1 MFVGNSCDCSL
12 RLICTLERR
21 QKMKAEDVKTIAMI
35 GAGDMGH
42 GIAACC
48 LMGGYKVILRDIEQR
63 FVDKGMAGIKGSFDK
78 FKEKGKMTPEAYDD
92 AFKRLIPMVDLQ
104 TAVKDAD
111 FVIEAVPE
119 KVDLKKSVFA
129 DLDKFAPKHA
139 ILASNTS
146 NISITEIASAT
157 QRPDKVIG
165 YHFFNPALLMKLVEV
180 IKGKGTS
187 DESIQIGYDIAKKI
201 KKVPVIV
208 KKDSPGFI
216 YNRVNEPTLVLL
228 SKIVEAGHPTPE
240 EFDAMLKP
248 VMPMP
253 PFELTDYVGI
263 DVALHGLEYFA
274 QVLSKDFKPSDAI
287 LAYLKSG
294 NLGKK
299 TGKGFY
305 DWSKGRPAI
314 DPSKATKEYDLN
326 HLIALQVNEATK
338 LIEEGVVEDPKE
350 IDLAMTNVGGSPF
363 GPFALAQSIGY
374 PVLVAK
380 LEDVHKKFP
389 LNIFVPTKTMRDGKI
404 KV

>member
-1 MFVGNSCDCSL
+1 
-12 RLICTLERR
+12 
-21 QKMKAEDVKTIAMI
+21 MKAEDVKTIAMI

-63 FVDKGMAGIKGSFDK
+63 FVDKGMAGIKVSFDK
-78 FKEKGKMTPEAYDD
+78 FKEKGKMTPEAYAD
-92 AFKRLIPMVDLQ
+92 ALARLTPMVDLQ

-119 KVDLKKSVFA
+119 KLELKRSVFA
-129 DLDKFAPKHA
+129 DLDSFAPKHA

-146 NISITEIASAT
+146 NISITDIAAAT
-157 QRPDKVIG
+157 KRPDKVIG
-165 YHFFNPALLMKLVEV
+165 YHFFNPAILMKLVEV

-187 DESIQIGYDIAKKI
+187 DESIQIGCEIAKKI

-216 YNRVNEPTLVLL
+216 CNRVNEPTLVLL
-228 SKIVEAGHPTPE
+228 SKILEAGHPTPE
-240 EFDAMLKP
+240 EFDAALKP
-248 VMPMP
+248 IMPMA
-253 PFELTDYVGI
+253 PFELVDYVGI
-263 DVALHGLEYFA
+263 DIAAHGLEYFA
-274 QVLSKDFKPSDAI
+274 TVLSKDYKPSEAMM
-287 LAYLKSG
+287 AYLKSG

-314 DPSKATKEYDLN
+314 DLARATKEFDLN

-338 LIEEGVVEDPKE
+338 LLEEGVADDPKE
-350 IDLAMTNVGGSPF
+350 IDLALANGGGSPF
-363 GPFALAQSIGY
+363 GPFALAQGAGY
-374 PVLVAK
+374 PVLLAK
-380 LEDVHKKFP
+380 LEEIYKKFP
-389 LNIFVPTKTMRDGKI
+389 LDIFKATQTMKEGKI

>member
-1 MFVGNSCDCSL
+1 
-12 RLICTLERR
+12 
-21 QKMKAEDVKTIAMI
+21 MKAEDVKTVAMI

-48 LMGGYKVILRDIEQR
+48 LMGGYKVILRDIDQK

-92 AFKRLIPMVDLQ
+92 AFKRLTPMVDLQ

-111 FVIEAVPE
+111 FIIEAVPE
-119 KVDLKKSVFA
+119 KVELKKSVFA

-139 ILASNTS
+139 VLASNTS

-165 YHFFNPALLMKLVEV
+165 YHFFNPAILMKLVEV
-180 IKGKGTS
+180 IKGKGSS
-187 DESIQIGYDIAKKI
+187 DESISIGYDIAKKI

-216 YNRVNEPTLVLL
+216 YNRVNEPTLLLL

-240 EFDAMLKP
+240 EFDAALKP
-248 VMPMP
+248 IMPMA

-305 DWSKGRPAI
+305 DWSKGRPTI
-314 DPSKATKEYDLN
+314 DLSKATKEYDVN
-326 HLIALQVNEATK
+326 HMIALQVNEATK
-338 LIEEGVVEDPKE
+338 LLEEGVADDPKE
-350 IDLAMTNVGGSPF
+350 IDLAMANGGGSPF

-374 PVLVAK
+374 PILVAK
-380 LEDVHKKFP
+380 LEEIHKKFP
-389 LNIFVPTKTMRDGKI
+389 LDVFKVTQTMRDGKI

>member
-1 MFVGNSCDCSL
+1 
-12 RLICTLERR
+12 
-21 QKMKAEDVKTIAMI
+21 MKSEDVKTIAMI

-63 FVDKGMAGIKGSFDK
+63 FVDKGMAGIKASFDK

-92 AFKRLIPMVDLQ
+92 AFKRLTPMVDLQ

-119 KVDLKKSVFA
+119 KVELKKGVFA

-146 NISITEIASAT
+146 NISISEIASAT
-157 QRPDKVIG
+157 SRPEKVIG
-165 YHFFNPALLMKLVEV
+165 YHFFNPAILMKLVEV
-180 IKGKGTS
+180 IKGNKTA
-187 DESIQIGYDIAKKI
+187 DEAVAIGYDIAKKI

-240 EFDAMLKP
+240 EFDAALKP
-248 VMPMP
+248 IMPMA
-253 PFELTDYVGI
+253 PFELLDYVGI
-263 DVALHGLEYFA
+263 DIALHGLEYFA
-274 QVLSKDFKPSDAI
+274 TVLSKDYKPSDAI

-314 DPSKATKEYDLN
+314 DLAKATKEFDIN
-326 HLIALQVNEATK
+326 HMISLQVNEATK
-338 LIEEGVVEDPKE
+338 LLEEGVADDPRKS
-350 IDLAMTNVGGSPF
+350 IWPWPTAAVRRSGLLRWPRVSVIRCCSP
-363 GPFALAQSIGY
+363 SWMKY
-374 PVLVAK
+374 
-380 LEDVHKKFP
+380 
-389 LNIFVPTKTMRDGKI
+389 TKNSLWTFSKPPRP
-404 KV
+404 

>member
-1 MFVGNSCDCSL
+1 
-12 RLICTLERR
+12 
-21 QKMKAEDVKTIAMI
+21 MKTEDVKKIAMI

-48 LMGGYKVILRDIEQR
+48 LLGGYKVVLRDIEQKY
-63 FVDKGMAGIKGSFDK
+63 VDKGMAGIKASFDK
-78 FKEKGKMTPEAYDD
+78 FKEKGKLTPEAYTD
-92 AFKRLIPMVDLQ
+92 ALARLTPMVDLQ

-111 FVIEAVPE
+111 FIIEAVPE
-119 KVDLKKSVFA
+119 KLELKKSVFA

-165 YHFFNPALLMKLVEV
+165 YHFFNPAILMKLVEV
-180 IKGKGTS
+180 IKGGKSS
-187 DESIQIGYDIAKKI
+187 DESVAIGYEIAKKI

-228 SKIVEAGHPTPE
+228 SKILEAGHPLPE
-240 EFDAMLKP
+240 ELDAALKP
-248 VMPMP
+248 LMPMP
-253 PFELTDYVGI
+253 PFELVDYVGI
-263 DVALHGLEYFA
+263 DVAAHGLEYFA
-274 QVLSKDFKPSDAI
+274 TVLSKEYKPSDA
-287 LAYLKSG
+287 LMSYLKSG

-305 DWSKGRPAI
+305 DWSHGRPNI
-314 DPSKATKEYDLN
+314 DLSKATKEFDVN
-326 HLIALQVNEATK
+326 HLISLQVNEATK
-338 LIEEGVVEDPKE
+338 ILEEGVADDPKE
-350 IDLAMTNVGGSPF
+350 IDLAMANGGGSPF
-363 GPFALAQSIGY
+363 GPFVLAQSIGFS
-374 PVLVAK
+374 VLLAK
-380 LEDVHKKFP
+380 LEEIHKKFP
-389 LNIFVPTKTMRDGKI
+389 LDIFKPTKTMKAGDI